1 MTTVANDTRDNV
13 ETLRKDSDELYLLE
27 FAAQRPVFELAEP
40 RQTAI
45 PHVWAWD
52 DYYPLLLRAAN
63 VVDPD
68 EAFRRSFM
76 FSNPGLHPKPFMT
89 PTLDGACSL
98 YNPRETAPVHR
109 HTPSASRF
117 GLEGVGGFSTVQGE
131 KCTLGRGDLVLTP
144 NGTWHDFGNE
154 SDEQIVFIDVV
165 NDPLCLALGGTFYEL
180 GYSEIDPGSNSDEPV
195 TKRLQSIREPHD
207 YSQNL
212 YASGGMVPKFAPQV
226 RARDRDASPMFVY
239 RYDETRATLEG
250 LRDYDASPYDGV
262 IMEYINPI
270 NGEPA
275 MPTMSFHMQLVR
287 DGERTRSHRHT
298 SSTVYCVVEGTGETE
313 VGDSTLAWC
322 RNDVFVVPGWAWHA
336 HNVDAGEDAVLY
348 SVSDEATLRKLGLYR
363 EQGRADDGDV
373 VELTWSA

>member
-1 MTTVANDTRDNV
+1 MTTPAETGCDDVA
-13 ETLRKDSDELYLLE
+13 TLRKDSNALYLLE
-27 FAAQRPVFELAEP
+27 FGEQRPSFELSEP
-40 RQTAI
+40 LRTAV

-52 DYYPLLLRAAN
+52 DYYPMLLRAAN

-98 YNPRETAPVHR
+98 YNPGETAPVHR
-109 HTPSASRF
+109 HTPSASRL

-154 SDEQIVFIDVV
+154 SDDQIVFLDVV

-180 GYSEIDPGSNSDEPV
+180 GYTELEPGSNSAQPV
-195 TKRLQSIREPHD
+195 PKRLQSIREPLEH
-207 YSQNL
+207 SQNL
-212 YASGGMVPKFAPQV
+212 YATGGMVPKFTPHE

-239 RYDETRATLEG
+239 RYAETRNTLEG

-262 IMEYINPI
+262 IMEYVNPV
-270 NGEPA
+270 NGAPA
-275 MPTMSFHMQLVR
+275 MPTMSFHMQLLR
-287 DGERTRSHRHT
+287 KGEASAAHRHT
-298 SSTVYCVVEGTGETE
+298 SSTVYCVVEGAGQTT
-313 VGDSTLAWC
+313 VGDQILSWR
-322 RNDVFVVPGWAWHA
+322 RNDVFVVPGWTWHA
-336 HNVDAGEDAVLY
+336 HLADAAEDAVLF
-348 SVSDEATLRKLGLYR
+348 SVSDEATMRKLGLYR
-363 EQGRADDGDV
+363 EQGRHGDGEI
-373 VELTWSA
+373 VELAWPA

>member
-1 MTTVANDTRDNV
+1 MTTVADATGDNV
-13 ETLRKDSDELYLLE
+13 ATLRKDSDEFYLLE
-27 FAAQRPVFELAEP
+27 FAEQRPVFELSEP
-40 RQTAI
+40 GKSAV
-45 PHVWAWD
+45 PHVWAWEV
-52 DYYPLLLRAAN
+52 YYPLLLRAAN
-63 VVDPD
+63 VVDPY

-98 YNPRETAPVHR
+98 YNPGETAPVHR

-131 KCTLGRGDLVLTP
+131 KCTLGRGDLVITP

-180 GYSEIDPGSNSDEPV
+180 GYTELEPGSNSDQPV
-195 TKRLQSIREPHD
+195 PKRLQSVREPLD

-212 YASGGMVPKFAPQV
+212 YATGGMVPKFAAHQ
-226 RARDRDASPMFVY
+226 RARDRDASPMYVY
-239 RYDETRATLEG
+239 RYEETRATIEG
-250 LRDYDASPYDGV
+250 LRDYQASPYDCV
-262 IMEYINPI
+262 IMEYVNPV
-270 NGEPA
+270 NGQPA

-287 DGERTRSHRHT
+287 KGEATATHRHT
-298 SSTVYCVVEGTGETE
+298 SSTVYCVVEGSGNTV
-313 VGDSTLAWC
+313 VGDTTLTWR
-322 RNDVFVVPGWAWHA
+322 RNDVFVVPGWSWHK
-336 HNVDAGEDAVLY
+336 HVPDQGEDAVLY

-363 EQGRADDGDV
+363 EQGRDDDGEIF
-373 VELTWSA
+373 ELAWPT